1 MADDG
6 VPGSVGASVAGA
18 APAAVGAVRP
28 AIRIA
33 ETARPEAAIEVELG
47 EFEGPLGLLL
57 ALIEARRLDV
67 LTVPLGALAEAYL
80 EALATAPGD
89 RLGNV
94 SAFVAVAS
102 QLILIKSRALLPRP
116 PEPTPGPEAGLEEP
130 DPEAVLRHRLL
141 VYRAFR
147 DRAAWLAERAAT
159 GTRSFRREAPAG
171 SAARLAG
178 QAGGWLRPD
187 RVDDP
192 RLLVEALAGLARI
205 SPPPPLPPEV
215 VPRVVT
221 LAERARIIRA
231 ALRAADEIVLQDLLA
246 GTRDRV
252 VVAVTFL
259 ALLELVKR
267 REVAVDQ
274 SEPWGPIR
282 VRRLPDEAARW
293 RVVAGGEA
301 TVARGGE
308 IEP

>member
-1 MADDG
+1 MRGDAVPAPDG
-6 VPGSVGASVAGA
+6 GSASVPTAVAAGSA
-18 APAAVGAVRP
+18 RP
-28 AIRIA
+28 AVRIA
-33 ETARPEAAIEVELG
+33 ERGRPEAAIEVEVG

-80 EALATAPGD
+80 EALARVPGD

-116 PEPTPGPEAGLEEP
+116 PEPAPTPETTAEEA
-130 DPEAVLRHRLL
+130 DPEVVLRNRLL

-147 DRAAWLAERAAT
+147 DRAAWLAGRAAL
-159 GTRSFRREAPAG
+159 GVRSFRREAAAG
-171 SAARLAG
+171 SVTRLLAQLG
-178 QAGGWLRPD
+178 RELRPN
-187 RVDDP
+187 RPEDP
-192 RLLVEALAGLARI
+192 RLLVTALADLARV
-205 SPPPPLPPEV
+205 SPPPPPPPEV

-221 LAERARIIRA
+221 LAERARVIRA

-246 GTRDRV
+246 TTRDRV

-267 REVAVDQ
+267 REVAVEQ

-282 VRRLPDEAARW
+282 VRRLAAADDHGRSPTGLAPGW
-293 RVVAGGEA
+293 PG
-301 TVARGGE
+301 RGA
-308 IEP
+308 EP

>member
-6 VPGSVGASVAGA
+6 VPGSVGASVAGV

-147 DRAAWLAERAAT
+147 DRAAWLAERAAS

-178 QAGGWLRPD
+178 QVGGWLRPD